1 MYIYIYKIIRQF
13 PQKSLANEGIIGDH
27 IEGLLR
33 IFLIRPQNF
42 IHKQNTEN
50 EK

>member
-1 MYIYIYKIIRQF
+1 MDIYILKIIRQF
-13 PQKSLANEGIIGDH
+13 SQKSLADECIIGDH
-27 IEGLLR
+27 IKGLLR
-33 IFLIRPQNF
+33 NFLIKPRQF